1 MLTFGSAHRT
11 VGARVA
17 NPQAADE
24 RQLNRLSLFRLPD
37 IAQASSVYLRRH
49 RPLSYHE
56 RD

>member
-37 IAQASSVYLRRH
+37 IAPASSVYLRRH
-49 RPLSYHE
+49 RSLSYHE